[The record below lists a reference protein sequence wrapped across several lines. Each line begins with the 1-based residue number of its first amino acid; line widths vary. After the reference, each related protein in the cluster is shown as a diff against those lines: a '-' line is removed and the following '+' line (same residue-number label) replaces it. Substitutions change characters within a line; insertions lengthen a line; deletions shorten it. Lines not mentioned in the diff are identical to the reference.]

1 MLLYENGKN
10 IDTYVTVMLTLVNI
24 SPYSYNK
31 L

>member
-10 IDTYVTVMLTLVNI
+10 IDTNVTVMLTLVNI
-24 SPYSYNK
+24 SPYSYNN